1 MSFVGQS
8 MADAMDSC
16 QFQNGNHIISSKMTG
31 MDHSME
37 SSDQMSDMDHS
48 MESMAKMDCCDD
60 NDHLCSMNGC
70 VSMAVTSIY
79 ALSHLDFASQKIN
92 QSSFFLYSQYPSS
105 LYRPPLNS

>member
-16 QFQNGNHIISSKMTG
+16 QFQKTSHLTSSMN
-31 MDHSME
+31 M
-37 SSDQMSDMDHS
+37 MSDMDHS
-48 MESMAKMDCCDD
+48 MESMSEMNCCD

-70 VSMAVTSIY
+70 VSMALTSIY
-79 ALSHLDFASQKIN
+79 AFSHLDFASQKIN
-92 QSSFFLYSQYPSS
+92 QTNFFLYSQHPSS

>member
-8 MADAMDSC
+8 ITNAIDSC
-16 QFQNGNHIISSKMTG
+16 QFQKSEHLTLPMNMI
-31 MDHSME
+31 
-37 SSDQMSDMDHS
+37 SDMDHS
-48 MESMAKMDCCDD
+48 MESMSKMDCCDD

-79 ALSHLDFASQKIN
+79 AFSHLDFASQKIN
-92 QSSFFLYSQYPSS
+92 QLNFFIYSQYPSS